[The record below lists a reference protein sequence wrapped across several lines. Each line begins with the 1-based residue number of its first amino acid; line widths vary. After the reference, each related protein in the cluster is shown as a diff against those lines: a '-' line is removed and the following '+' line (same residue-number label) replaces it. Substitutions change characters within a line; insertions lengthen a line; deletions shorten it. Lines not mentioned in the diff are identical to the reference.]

1 MPRGHRGAA
10 QPQPHL
16 PNGRV
21 QKTLDKTSSLECGG
35 QNPQGRQ
42 PAPGKWGGGA
52 GPEDPGWAGASAAW
66 GSVWGA
72 EAVGLGPDWQG
83 EHGEDG
89 SAESEGSK
97 GGERLG
103 VGLGVGSRG
112 PQVALTSSP
121 HVTGKQATWT
131 ALSPREQLRAHPLS
145 YENVPVTR
153 SRQASFSGK

>member
-1 MPRGHRGAA
+1 MPRGHWGAA

-21 QKTLDKTSSLECGG
+21 QKTLDRTSSLECGG

-42 PAPGKWGGGA
+42 PGKWGGGA
-52 GPEDPGWAGASAAW
+52 GPEDPGQAGASAAG

-72 EAVGLGPDWQG
+72 EAVGLGLGWQG

-97 GGERLG
+97 GVNVWVWDWVSAPE
-103 VGLGVGSRG
+103 G

-121 HVTGKQATWT
+121 HVTREAGHRDGPQPQGT
-131 ALSPREQLRAHPLS
+131 AEGPPNSQL
-145 YENVPVTR
+145 
-153 SRQASFSGK
+153 